1 MFNDD
6 EDYGFLT
13 GGLGD
18 LNGDG
23 DVDFVEYMNEEDDYQ
38 RIMGSKDD
46 DDFSISD
53 DDDDWEFSYIDTAA
67 QYGLSPYDYAD
78 KEEFIEALALAKS
91 ENDDLEDEYNN
102 EEYCDYDDDTD
113 ENVDEYEDSEDE
125 NENGEIYL
133 PDGFDISKLSLTI
146 GATTSLNYD
155 GKPIDQVF
163 GVSEENDNN
172 SAPKRT
178 PIKQQEAQSIE
189 RRYYD
194 RANRDYRIGDAIYD
208 NFKEVSDNY
217 EKHECEDFS
226 LLIEKIYRVDKE
238 LGVTIWVWAIYN
250 FPGVLANRGVYEWN
264 SKAWSLTN
272 YILTAFDSIDG
283 ESDDEKERTSIFRYV
298 SRNPDLEDIIFNKTY
313 VEDSFSSLNA
323 YIPFC
328 IENNLRDNFLR
339 VYNGIMT
346 NRFRKEEK
354 FSKYSIIEDLL
365 TFSNIEGVSEA
376 DPWFYAFFEKEIKA
390 LNKPLKEAY
399 LMKSLNEET
408 YGRRVF
414 LKPEKDNLELDDEY
428 FGKSDTPDEISAEE
442 YKKLK
447 NENKALKSKVTQ
459 LENRITDLNYCI
471 QRLEK
476 DLAAKRKPKEW
487 DGKYYRY
494 CKVTMDEHPNGLW
507 YRTDDITLKK
517 GDYVYVP
524 YGYKNEE
531 LMAKVVLVEE
541 FRSDDLPVPLEK
553 MKFIIEKCDA

>member
-18 LNGDG
+18 LDGDG
-23 DVDFVEYMNEEDDYQ
+23 RVDFVEYINEEDDFQ
-38 RIMGSKDD
+38 RIMGSNDD
-46 DDFSISD
+46 DYSILD
-53 DDDDWEFSYIDTAA
+53 
-67 QYGLSPYDYAD
+67 
-78 KEEFIEALALAKS
+78 
-91 ENDDLEDEYNN
+91 DDLEDEYSD
-102 EEYCDYDDDTD
+102 EEYSDFNDDGDEDDY
-113 ENVDEYEDSEDE
+113 ENEDYEDESDADE
-125 NENGEIYL
+125 VYFL
-133 PDGFDISKLSLTI
+133 DDFDISKLSLTI

-155 GKPIDQVF
+155 GKPIEQVF
-163 GVSEENDNN
+163 GVGEKNENKN
-172 SAPKRT
+172 T
-178 PIKQQEAQSIE
+178 PTKQQAAQSIE

-194 RANRDYRIGDAIYD
+194 REDRIYRIGDAIYD

-226 LLIEKIYRVDKE
+226 TLIDKIYSVDKE
-238 LGVTIWVWAIYN
+238 LAVTIWVWAIYN
-250 FPGVLANRGVYEWN
+250 FPGALVNRGVDEWN
-264 SKAWSLTN
+264 SQAWSLT
-272 YILTAFDSIDG
+272 DSIFSDFATTDN
-283 ESDDEKERTSIFRYV
+283 ESDNEEENTFIFRYV
-298 SRNPDLEDIIFNKTY
+298 SKNPDLEEIIFNKTY
-313 VEDSFSSLNA
+313 VDEHLFSLTK
-323 YIPFC
+323 YIPYC

-346 NRFRKEEK
+346 NRFRDEK
-354 FSKYSIIEDLL
+354 KMSKYSILEDLL
-365 TFSNIEGVSEA
+365 VFCSIEGVREA
-376 DPWFYAFFEKEIKA
+376 DPWFYAFFEKEIKS
-390 LNKPLKEAY
+390 LNKPLKEDY
-399 LMKSLNEET
+399 LMKSLNKEE
-408 YGRRVF
+408 YDIRVF
-414 LKPEKDNLELDDEY
+414 LKPEKENLELDDEY
-428 FGKSDTPDEISAEE
+428 FGKSDTADEISREE

-553 MKFIIEKCDA
+553 MKFILEKCDA